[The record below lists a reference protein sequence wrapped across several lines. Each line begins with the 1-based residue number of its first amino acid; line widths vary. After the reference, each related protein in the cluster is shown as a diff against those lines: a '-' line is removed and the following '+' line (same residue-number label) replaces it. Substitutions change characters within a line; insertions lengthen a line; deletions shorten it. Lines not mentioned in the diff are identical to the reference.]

1 MAVNIKKGSALEVI
15 NMTPMIDVVFLLLI
29 FFLVATRF
37 AEEEREL
44 DVQLPVV
51 SEARPLTARPKET
64 LVNIDSEGQYFVG
77 TEKVTLGE
85 LDAILGRIA
94 TNNPGRKTVL
104 IRGDKRSPLDSTVQ
118 VINLCH
124 KHGIRE
130 YPLTTE
136 EQAGGAG
143 ARP

>member
-1 MAVNIKKGSALEVI
+1 MAVKIKKGNVLEVI
-15 NMTPMIDVVFLLLI
+15 NMTPMIDVVFQLLI

-44 DVQLPVV
+44 DVQLPIA

-64 LVNIDSEGQYFVG
+64 LVNIDVDGRYFVG
-77 TEKVTLGE
+77 PRQVNLAE
-85 LDAILGRIA
+85 LDGILA
-94 TNNPGRKTVL
+94 SVAASSPGRKTVL
-104 IRGDKRSPLDSTVQ
+104 IRADKRSPVNSTVQ

-136 EQAGGAG
+136 DTGGE
-143 ARP
+143 

>member
-1 MAVNIKKGSALEVI
+1 MAVNIKKGSALDVI
-15 NMTPMIDVVFLLLI
+15 NMTPMIDVVFQLLI

-64 LVNIDSEGQYFVG
+64 LVNIDAEGRFFVG
-77 TEKVTLGE
+77 TQPVTLAE
-85 LDAILGRIA
+85 LDAILGRLA

-104 IRGDKRSPLDSTVQ
+104 IRGDKRSPLDSTAQ
-118 VINLCH
+118 VFNLCH
-124 KHGIRE
+124 KHGIRD
-130 YPLTTE
+130 YALTTDE
-136 EQAGGAG
+136 AGD
-143 ARP
+143 